1 MLLPLLGACAVVG
14 PFQGP
19 EWEPVRGLLPQD
31 RSCRDPRCCGNLLV
45 FCLFL
50 IWQIQQYWY
59 RVSRNSKRNATKDNS
74 WDIWQVPWCPSNSQA
89 HPSVDICQRIEQ
101 LLAPSQEE
109 LMPVKSIS
117 LKYRSTSRALAIS
130 PPNFP
135 LVRRSKFCL
144 RGFLPGPLN
153 QQLEPSTKKFLDGQQ
168 DPLEPQG
175 KTQIVGREYSEDT
188 PQYTNKRERRREVAS
203 EIQASGGSLPIDC
216 GVENDKE
223 AKVLDCGNQRPVR
236 ETDGEIS
243 IPGWEKQ
250 DQLGTED
257 REQTEKVLKKTQR
270 EPGDKNPSSTQAS
283 MGDCQE
289 QFRCKTD
296 MATQTSEWGNQ
307 EDAAETVA
315 LGKKSEKEAR
325 GKEET
330 EVQDQALE
338 TQSWTGSE
346 NSENPQMLN
355 QGTQDQFR
363 GNTGT
368 EREAEEGRNK
378 DQFGREDGVKMQT
391 SGRENLREVKQE
403 DNEETQALEWEN
415 QGRIRTQNEVQT
427 PVGEMRA
434 QTGSGFARKTQA
446 SEKEDQNLSRHEAQ
460 VGMKLKEIREE
471 DWVVLQAQWW
481 GNQRLMLVAADRE
494 LKISCWGNQ
503 DQVGGEH
510 SAGIQSLKSDRRQ
523 RGGDGTSNLTPEAE
537 NQGQLRDKTDL
548 ETYPVGIKKEA
559 KTEQE
564 SGMEKLILGNRNLRG
579 AKGKDEAR
587 TQKLGEE
594 NQDQLGN
601 EFHKK
606 IHIPKWKNQEQTRG
620 NDSIN
625 KQTSEAENCEEI
637 TSKNIDGA
645 TRAAGCK
652 EAEKVGGEN
661 GAEVVKQGMRLP
673 RGPGGEQETEIKAA
687 MEESQS
693 WLGSDMGTNTQSPE
707 LNNQKLMGNEGG
719 KEVQAP
725 EKRSLREPGD
735 DDVKTQ
741 STGSKNQGQFTEAG
755 GSRSTR
761 WRRWEQTREGKASAN
776 GALEKTNWSKT
787 GSEDGRKTQ
796 KARRKNQRV
805 LSKVNRKTYLLA
817 WKTQQK
823 FRDGNDVEIQKQGKR
838 NLRNFPGDGGPQTQ
852 ALVGEGQ
859 RQSVC
864 ETDGKIQTQGQKIQ
878 SKGRDADAEIQD
890 VGAQRKCRVEDSE
903 VSHTRRRG
911 DKGQVRRKDAVRPSF
926 QGASSARVGPIDRK
940 YSLAQPASPIFRH
953 KQPVARNGVDSVP
966 YPKKHLRSQGTVP
979 VPKHRGGVSESSQRA
994 QPVSQRKQER
1004 DKRVDPG
1011 KASSLTCQHPQFQAS
1026 SVFPSLLC
1034 PQVSQSTRAPASEPV
1049 VLTTLCKWPAL
1060 KKSKHLLLESLMKR
1074 RIAHLRWGLPRRIL
1088 ESYLLFHFLESC
1100 PLPRAGVR
1108 LPGPRTDQ
1116 ERQRQQEQ
1124 HSARRHRLQRR
1135 GTGHGRNVH
1144 VHVSCARFQVRWRKS
1159 CAGKLLIQLTTQ
1171 LKLGQVIHCL
1181 VNECYRELCSMP
1193 SMGGSL
1199 ATTTLLGKLV
1209 DAIPGLADELVTEHG
1224 NLMEHLLRGLV
1235 YPNEGVQASICY
1247 LYGKLYSSPAAAE
1260 MLSGHF
1266 REKLCPLFLSTLDNA
1281 QTKDL
1286 QFNCLGLLRQ
1296 LLRYDLFVSMIMNK
1310 SVLVESA
1317 ESVERPSRE
1326 TLLPLVLKKFLLSRD
1341 EILQVASSHCITA
1354 VLVHSPAKHAAAFI
1368 HADIPG
1374 IEAVVRSL
1382 QESLKMTNTELQKQ
1396 GLLLFAEILSRQP
1409 EEIRLFTSSVMCR
1422 DASSALQEA
1431 VSSPV
1436 LDVASEALRAIS
1448 AFLRKDHQSS
1458 LPVQYGGLRTLLEA
1472 MLSRCM
1478 EFSQTPLN
1486 RRSLGHACS
1495 RNSEKATLRKGKF
1508 LLSTLEGFR
1517 NACRLAV
1524 EFQGEPSAQENPFTA
1539 PGAEKEDTLEAF
1551 SEFLLSA
1558 CDAQCIPMM
1567 MRYSEEATHPRL
1579 MEVFLSILHSLFVIV
1594 PHMKVKF
1601 SRKLELSAVSEF
1613 LQHGLPQI
1621 SSRTRESLAFLSDR
1635 QYVEAAA
1642 RQRQYCILILFYLAH
1657 IHDDRFVPEAEL
1669 FVAVQSF
1676 LLSLQDQGECPPPVV
1691 CKASIYL
1698 LAMCQEKDSA
1708 LGEDLVYSSPVDTA
1722 RKVLIVLRTFIRE
1735 NEDIEVGGLIR
1746 GHFLLILQRLLVEY
1760 GASTSGASRNLP
1772 LLLNL
1777 LSLVQLR
1784 NESEQEL
1791 DSTAMKLLHQVSK
1804 LCGKCSPADVD
1815 ILQPSF
1821 NFLYWSL
1828 HRTTPSSQKRAA
1840 ILRFLRTA
1848 LQQRFSSALV
1858 ALVPS
1863 GGQPPPTPED
1873 TVLAPLG
1880 TSQVL
1885 SLLIGLQN
1893 LLVQLVQY
1901 RSSNILS
1908 GEEVGRILQGAAL
1921 ADLSALPNDTLQ
1933 TLHGFFLQVQSVG
1946 LLTDQKTIQTLQA
1959 SLEGLRS
1966 STFPAQPPLQDMLCI
1981 GILPVYKKMFEVKR
1995 REQLLALKNLAQLND
2010 IHQQYKILDVM
2021 LKGLFKVLEDS
2032 RTVLTAANVLPD
2044 GPLPQDEK
2052 LKDAFSHV
2060 VENTAFFGDVVLR
2073 FPKIVHHYFD
2083 HNSNWN
2089 LLIRWGISFC
2099 NQTGV
2104 FDQGPHSPILNLMAQ
2119 ELGISEKDSDFQN
2132 PFKID
2137 RTEFIPSTDPFQKA
2151 LREEEK
2157 RRKKEERRKEIRKGP
2172 RISRSQSE
2180 L

>member
-59 RVSRNSKRNATKDNS
+59 RVSRNSKRNATKVPPQRWAVSSTRRETFFGVIPEFFTHGKIRDLDVPVQQWTQKQRWGYRKSLRQQWANRYLLSPQNPCQDLPWVVHTPSEPIFCTSSFSSTCLLPQDNS

-250 DQLGTED
+250 DQMGTED

-307 EDAAETVA
+307 EDAAETLA

-325 GKEET
+325 GKEKT

-338 TQSWTGSE
+338 TQSWTGSK

-606 IHIPKWKNQEQTRG
+606 IHIPKWKNREQTRG

-673 RGPGGEQETEIKAA
+673 RGLGGEQETEIKAA

-1124 HSARRHRLQRR
+1124 HCESHGFPL
-1135 GTGHGRNVH
+1135 GPESTGRTQSHAVLE
-1144 VHVSCARFQVRWRKS
+1144 RKS
-1159 CAGKLLIQLTTQ
+1159 SKLSTQ
-1171 LKLGQVIHCL
+1171 VQPMG
-1181 VNECYRELCSMP
+1181 CSMP
-1193 SMGGSL
+1193 PKKPRRSRPPGGAREPQIQEGVPKAKIPAPAPAPAPAPRNPRPTAESRCGPGQVQELSTESSRGRKMVRSGVSHAEHRASSRLRASSCTEGHNHQKKECIPREASEPPRLKCQQPPHWRSGSMGAVEGRGAWQPPFPCS
-1199 ATTTLLGKLV
+1199 AH
-1209 DAIPGLADELVTEHG
+1209 IPSFKE
-1224 NLMEHLLRGLV
+1224 N
-1235 YPNEGVQASICY
+1235 
-1247 LYGKLYSSPAAAE
+1247 
-1260 MLSGHF
+1260 
-1266 REKLCPLFLSTLDNA
+1266 
-1281 QTKDL
+1281 
-1286 QFNCLGLLRQ
+1286 
-1296 LLRYDLFVSMIMNK
+1296 
-1310 SVLVESA
+1310 
-1317 ESVERPSRE
+1317 
-1326 TLLPLVLKKFLLSRD
+1326 
-1341 EILQVASSHCITA
+1341 
-1354 VLVHSPAKHAAAFI
+1354 VHS
-1368 HADIPG
+1368 
-1374 IEAVVRSL
+1374 
-1382 QESLKMTNTELQKQ
+1382 
-1396 GLLLFAEILSRQP
+1396 
-1409 EEIRLFTSSVMCR
+1409 
-1422 DASSALQEA
+1422 
-1431 VSSPV
+1431 
-1436 LDVASEALRAIS
+1436 
-1448 AFLRKDHQSS
+1448 
-1458 LPVQYGGLRTLLEA
+1458 
-1472 MLSRCM
+1472 
-1478 EFSQTPLN
+1478 
-1486 RRSLGHACS
+1486 
-1495 RNSEKATLRKGKF
+1495 
-1508 LLSTLEGFR
+1508 
-1517 NACRLAV
+1517 
-1524 EFQGEPSAQENPFTA
+1524 
-1539 PGAEKEDTLEAF
+1539 
-1551 SEFLLSA
+1551 
-1558 CDAQCIPMM
+1558 
-1567 MRYSEEATHPRL
+1567 
-1579 MEVFLSILHSLFVIV
+1579 
-1594 PHMKVKF
+1594 
-1601 SRKLELSAVSEF
+1601 
-1613 LQHGLPQI
+1613 
-1621 SSRTRESLAFLSDR
+1621 
-1635 QYVEAAA
+1635 AAA
-1642 RQRQYCILILFYLAH
+1642 RL
-1657 IHDDRFVPEAEL
+1657 
-1669 FVAVQSF
+1669 SMTF
-1676 LLSLQDQGECPPPVV
+1676 LSKMPWLPRPAKPQH
-1691 CKASIYL
+1691 
-1698 LAMCQEKDSA
+1698 SA
-1708 LGEDLVYSSPVDTA
+1708 P
-1722 RKVLIVLRTFIRE
+1722 
-1735 NEDIEVGGLIR
+1735 
-1746 GHFLLILQRLLVEY
+1746 FL
-1760 GASTSGASRNLP
+1760 T
-1772 LLLNL
+1772 
-1777 LSLVQLR
+1777 
-1784 NESEQEL
+1784 
-1791 DSTAMKLLHQVSK
+1791 
-1804 LCGKCSPADVD
+1804 
-1815 ILQPSF
+1815 
-1821 NFLYWSL
+1821 
-1828 HRTTPSSQKRAA
+1828 
-1840 ILRFLRTA
+1840 
-1848 LQQRFSSALV
+1848 
-1858 ALVPS
+1858 
-1863 GGQPPPTPED
+1863 
-1873 TVLAPLG
+1873 
-1880 TSQVL
+1880 
-1885 SLLIGLQN
+1885 
-1893 LLVQLVQY
+1893 
-1901 RSSNILS
+1901 
-1908 GEEVGRILQGAAL
+1908 
-1921 ADLSALPNDTLQ
+1921 
-1933 TLHGFFLQVQSVG
+1933 
-1946 LLTDQKTIQTLQA
+1946 
-1959 SLEGLRS
+1959 LRS
-1966 STFPAQPPLQDMLCI
+1966 STPFSKVSAPYTREYSTRVPTALERDLEPPGHC
-1981 GILPVYKKMFEVKR
+1981 
-1995 REQLLALKNLAQLND
+1995 
-2010 IHQQYKILDVM
+2010 
-2021 LKGLFKVLEDS
+2021 
-2032 RTVLTAANVLPD
+2032 
-2044 GPLPQDEK
+2044 
-2052 LKDAFSHV
+2052 
-2060 VENTAFFGDVVLR
+2060 
-2073 FPKIVHHYFD
+2073 
-2083 HNSNWN
+2083 
-2089 LLIRWGISFC
+2089 C
-2099 NQTGV
+2099 TGV
-2104 FDQGPHSPILNLMAQ
+2104 PVPKTESYQ
-2119 ELGISEKDSDFQN
+2119 EHETPGKSNRAPRNPADSQRFG
-2132 PFKID
+2132 FM
-2137 RTEFIPSTDPFQKA
+2137 RH
-2151 LREEEK
+2151 LRHFLTQCGL
-2157 RRKKEERRKEIRKGP
+2157 KK
-2172 RISRSQSE
+2172 
-2180 L
+2180 